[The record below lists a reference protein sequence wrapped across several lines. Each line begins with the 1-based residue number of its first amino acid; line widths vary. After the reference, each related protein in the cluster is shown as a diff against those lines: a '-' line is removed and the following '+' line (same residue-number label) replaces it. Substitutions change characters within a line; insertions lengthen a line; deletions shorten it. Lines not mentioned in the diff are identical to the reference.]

1 MRAREIQPQKLVVF
15 DIDDTLVHTQTQ
27 VHVIRDGRVI
37 RSLNSHDFTH
47 YRLQPG
53 ESFDFADF
61 RNAREFF
68 EKSRPIIPMMN
79 QLKHDINTGNR
90 VVMVTARADFDDK
103 ELFLDTFR
111 KYGIDMSRVHVYRA
125 GNMTGASTEEKKKK
139 IIRDLLNRGSYTK
152 AIMYDDA
159 VPNLNSFMELKQEYP
174 DTRFYAW
181 HVDPE
186 GRAREFARE
195 SVELAEQAIDPQ
207 AINTV
212 LSKVKQAMERVDDL
226 SMDERITPAQEEK
239 LEKDYQALTAI
250 EAVLKNH
257 IIAIKRGTLDH
268 NIFMYNY
275 HGNVAKMSAIHV
287 ELVGTQAHVLWLGS
301 IGEPGAGREL
311 YTRAAK
317 EALQRGAKTIR
328 VEAKWN
334 SAGFYQRM
342 GLQKTAQGEYN
353 PFSDSSISHF
363 AGNLNTKESVAEAS
377 TVHYNGIDISLEI
390 QKDDEYVDDEDYDN
404 QVVYVTASSNGREL
418 GHVLFVFDGEYLL
431 PQDLEVDARYRG
443 TGIAQTMYDYVTSR
457 GYKIRRSGQQTD
469 AGAGFW
475 DRHRPSQNV
484 WEQQKKELVKEVN
497 DQDELAVSER
507 IQDYFFSKGYK
518 YVGEGRDQIVF
529 KSPRNTIVKVL
540 GVGDP
545 DREQAVRDY
554 VAFFQANQ
562 RNPYYPR
569 IYNSGEFQI
578 GGETYFVYETEYL
591 EYVASE
597 EATLEYIEDLMT
609 AMSRGQMGLDA
620 FMKNK
625 PRAAGISE
633 QELAGLINATEDII
647 DGLVGPKGYNLDL
660 GQIEN
665 IRRRANGQLVIVDPV
680 SVF

>member
-1 MRAREIQPQKLVVF
+1 MRADEIQPSKLVVF
-15 DIDDTLVHTQTQ
+15 DIDDTLVHTQTR

-37 RSLNSHDFTH
+37 RSLNSHDFTL
-47 YRLQPG
+47 YQLQPG
-53 ESFDFADF
+53 EEFDFADF

-111 KYGIDMSRVHVYRA
+111 KYGVDMSRVHVYRA
-125 GNMTGASTEEKKKK
+125 GNMKGATTEEKKKK
-139 IIRDLLNRGSYTK
+139 IIRDLLNQGLYTK

-174 DTRFYAW
+174 NTRFYAW

-195 SVELAEQAIDPQ
+195 SVELAEQAINPQ
-207 AINTV
+207 AISTV
-212 LSKVKQAMERVDDL
+212 LSKVERAMERVDDL

-257 IIAIKRGTLDH
+257 IISMKKGTLDH

-275 HGNVAKMSAIHV
+275 HGVVAKMSAIHI
-287 ELVGTQAHVLWLGS
+287 ELAGTEAHVLWLGS

-334 SAGFYQRM
+334 SAGFYQQM

-353 PFSDSSISHF
+353 PFSDSSISHY
-363 AGNLNTKESVAEAS
+363 AGDLNTKESV
-377 TVHYNGIDISLEI
+377 
-390 QKDDEYVDDEDYDN
+390 
-404 QVVYVTASSNGREL
+404 EL
-418 GHVLFVFDGEYLL
+418 
-431 PQDLEVDARYRG
+431 A
-443 TGIAQTMYDYVTSR
+443 
-457 GYKIRRSGQQTD
+457 
-469 AGAGFW
+469 
-475 DRHRPSQNV
+475 
-484 WEQQKKELVKEVN
+484 EVN
-497 DQDELAVSER
+497 DADELTVSEK

-518 YVGEGRDQIVF
+518 YVGEGRDQMVF

-540 GVGDP
+540 GIGDG

-554 VAFFQANQ
+554 VEFFQRNQ
-562 RNPYYPR
+562 HNTYYPQ
-569 IYNSGEFQI
+569 IYNSGEFWL
-578 GGETYFVYETEYL
+578 GREYYFVYETEYL

-609 AMSRGQMGLDA
+609 AMERGRLALDA

-625 PRAAGISE
+625 TRPSSISE
-633 QELAGLINATEDII
+633 QQLAGLINATEAII
-647 DGLVGPKGYNLDL
+647 DGLVGPKGYHLDL

-665 IRRRANGQLVIVDPV
+665 IRRRANGQLVIVDPIG
-680 SVF
+680 VF